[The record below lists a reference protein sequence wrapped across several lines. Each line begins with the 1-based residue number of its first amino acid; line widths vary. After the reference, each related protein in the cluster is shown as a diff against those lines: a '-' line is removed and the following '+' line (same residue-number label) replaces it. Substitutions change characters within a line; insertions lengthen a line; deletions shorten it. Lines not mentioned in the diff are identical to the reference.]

1 MTEVRTVPIADE
13 MKRAYLDYAMSV
25 IIGRALPDVRDG
37 LKPVQRRILYAMYE
51 ENLLSNRKHSKCA
64 GVVGTVLKYFHPHGD
79 SSVYD
84 ALVRLAQEWNLR
96 YPLIDGQ
103 GNFGS
108 IDGDPPAAYRYTE
121 ARLSKIGEEM
131 LADIDKETVLLV
143 PNFDET
149 KKEPSVLPARIP
161 NLIVNGADGIAV
173 GMATHV
179 PPHNL
184 TEVIDALIYL
194 IDNPDASITELEQYI
209 KGPDFPTGAIICGRK
224 GIRDY
229 FRTGKG
235 LIKVRAKAEIIED
248 KKGASIVITEIP
260 YQESKAR
267 ILERIA
273 QLVNDKVIDGIAR
286 IKDESNRQGIRI
298 IIEIKRDATP
308 SVVLNQLFKN
318 TNLQTT
324 YGVIFLALHNNR
336 PVLFDLKTFL
346 KTFLD
351 HRAEVFTKKFLHELR
366 LASARLHILEGFLI
380 LVSNLDEAIQIIRNS
395 EDPADAKTRLQ
406 GRFGLD
412 EVQAQAILDLRLQK
426 LTKLEQDSIL
436 KEKAEL
442 EARIARLKELLTDR
456 VKLME
461 VLKED
466 LLDVRNKFGDSR
478 RTEITDDEDEIE
490 TEELIEDEEIVIM
503 LSNHGYIKR
512 TSVSQFR
519 LQRRGGK
526 GVVGT
531 NVVDEDYIINMIYT
545 TNLANI
551 LALTT
556 HGRVFSFKGYQV
568 PEGSRTAKGRSVQNF
583 LALRPGE
590 KLSVLVPVRTFDDSK
605 YLFVVTK
612 SGLVKRMALSE
623 FEKVRKSGMVALNLR
638 ETDQVIGGGICS
650 NDSQVIMTTKL
661 GMSIR
666 FACSQVRVMGRT
678 ATGIQ
683 GITLAPG
690 DEVVGFVVVEDE
702 SLTLLSIC
710 ENGYGKRTPLSEYRL
725 QNRKG
730 RGIIDIKTSDRNG
743 PVVAS
748 FVVSDDSELM
758 LMTSAGKATRIN
770 VKDIRVSGRNTSGV
784 KLIETG
790 EGERVV
796 SASLIFSE
804 D

>member
-1 MTEVRTVPIADE
+1 MTQIRAVPIADE

-25 IIGRALPDVRDG
+25 IVGRALPDVRDG

-64 GVVGTVLKYFHPHGD
+64 GVVGTVLKFFHPHGD

-121 ARLSKIGEEM
+121 ARLSKLGEEM
-131 LADIDKETVLLV
+131 LTDIDKETVLLV

-173 GMATHV
+173 GMATHI

-184 TEVIDALIYL
+184 KEVIDALVYL
-194 IDNPDASITELEQYI
+194 IDHPEASISELEQFI
-209 KGPDFPTGAIICGRK
+209 KGPDFPTGAIICGTK

-229 FRTGKG
+229 FRTGRG
-235 LIKVRAKAEIIED
+235 LIKIRAKAEIVED
-248 KKGASIVITEIP
+248 KRGQSIVITEIP
-260 YQESKAR
+260 YQESKAK
-267 ILERIA
+267 ILESIA
-273 QLVNDKVIDGIAR
+273 KLVEDRTIEGIAK

-308 SVVLNQLFKN
+308 TVVLNKLFKH
-318 TNLQTT
+318 TPLQTT

-336 PVLFDLKTFL
+336 PVVFDLKEFL

-351 HRAEVFTKKFLHELR
+351 HRVEVFTKKFLHELR
-366 LASARLHILEGFLI
+366 LAKSRLHILEGFLI
-380 LVSNLDEAIQIIRNS
+380 LVSNLDEAIMIIRES
-395 EDPADAKTRLQ
+395 EDPGDAKTRLKE
-406 GRFGLD
+406 RFGLD
-412 EVQAQAILDLRLQK
+412 DAQAQAILDLRLQK
-426 LTKLEQDSIL
+426 LTKLERDSIIN
-436 KEKAEL
+436 EKRDL
-442 EARIARLKELLTDR
+442 EARIAHLNELLTNR
-456 VKLME
+456 EKLLA

-466 LLDVRNKFGDSR
+466 LLEVREKYGDAR
-478 RTEITDDEDEIE
+478 RTVIMEDEEEIE
-490 TEELIEDEEIVIM
+490 AENLIEDEEVVIM
-503 LSNHGYIKR
+503 LSNQGYIKR
-512 TSVSQFR
+512 TPINQFR
-519 LQRRGGK
+519 LQKRGGK

-531 NVVDEDYIINMIYT
+531 NVVDEDYIINMSYT
-545 TNLANI
+545 TNLTNI

-556 HGRVFSFKGYQV
+556 QGRVFSFKTYQV
-568 PEGSRTAKGRSVQNF
+568 PEGSRNAKGRSVQNF

-590 KLSVLVPVRTFDDSK
+590 KLSLLVPVKTFAETLS
-605 YLFVVTK
+605 LFIVTK
-612 SGLVKRMALSE
+612 NGLVKRMSLSE
-623 FEKVRKSGMVALNLR
+623 FDKVRRSGMVAINLR
-638 ETDQVIGGGICS
+638 HGDQVIGGGICAEH
-650 NDSQVIMTTKL
+650 SQVVITTKL

-666 FACSQVRVMGRT
+666 FSCSQVRVMGRT
-678 ATGIQ
+678 AGGIQ
-683 GITLAPG
+683 GITLGEG

-702 SLTLLSIC
+702 NVTLLSVC

-730 RGIIDIKTSDRNG
+730 RGIIDIKTSGRNG

-748 FVVSDDSELM
+748 FVVSDDSELI

-770 VKDIRVSGRNTSGV
+770 VKDIRISGRNTSGV
-784 KLIETG
+784 KLVDVG